1 MNSLLLIINK
11 ARHLVPKW
19 LCYILLLSPHFFA
32 ECHLLK
38 VSSHAQWLMYC
49 SLPRK
54 GGEAWGTWYP
64 AKALTAELSVKFL
77 QVTKGYKRGS
87 SLVQPGH
94 KPKQAWRVWLAPSPG
109 PVSDLGFAGQARL
122 LPLALCGTSGSRN
135 LDRVVETS
143 PTETA
148 TASFLPMLSCDSK
161 QILLH
166 FFKRGSTLTRETHKN
181 RSQQGNSDSPIQKKV
196 SEQLVC
202 SESRQGR
209 GHGEPKGMKGWFL
222 HPWGK
227 W

>member
-1 MNSLLLIINK
+1 
-11 ARHLVPKW
+11 
-19 LCYILLLSPHFFA
+19 
-32 ECHLLK
+32 
-38 VSSHAQWLMYC
+38 MYC

-54 GGEAWGTWYP
+54 GGKAWGTWYP

-77 QVTKGYKRGS
+77 QVTKGCKRGS

-202 SESRQGR
+202 SESRQGCGR
-209 GHGEPKGMKGWFL
+209 GEPKGMKGWFL